1 MFKFM
6 ILNSTNVCLAYF
18 MLPRYDLQLDGILTK
33 HQNLLTFS
41 FVNDY
46 IEKYK

>member
-1 MFKFM
+1 
-6 ILNSTNVCLAYF
+6 
-18 MLPRYDLQLDGILTK
+18 MLPRYDLQLDGVLTK

-46 IEKYK
+46 IEKYKKSITENATLLNYLR